1 MTKQEKMIFC
11 TLFDSN
17 YLDKGLA
24 LYLSMK
30 RHISTFKLY
39 IFAFDEKSFEVLKS
53 MKLKNVV
60 VLSVEDIMT
69 GRLREIRRERSRAEF
84 CWTCTPFILEYVLLR
99 YGEKACTYIDA
110 DIYFFSD
117 PAELIGEVISAGKSV
132 GLVEHKFRRDSE
144 YGSNIFNVGKYCIQ
158 FNTFLND
165 TKGMEVLEN
174 WKECCLE
181 WCYFRYEDGKLGD
194 QKYPDKWK
202 QKYSC
207 IFECENLGA
216 GVAPWNLHLYKYVG
230 KRNEEIW
237 MECRGNSFRMIFYH
251 FEGMKY
257 LNDGSIDLRLWE
269 PGVLG
274 TSRKV
279 NVIYGEYF
287 SMIAFVRRYL
297 AEKYGIS
304 FEQMI
309 LDAHSFR
316 SKNCSLKELCKVN
329 GILEGVRKWEA
340 YWVNG
345 VVDADKYAKE
355 KGKTVC
361 FCRKK

>member
-1 MTKQEKMIFC
+1 MTKREKMVFC

-30 RHISTFKLY
+30 RHISAFKLY
-39 IFAFDEKSFEVLKS
+39 IFAFDDKSFKILKS
-53 MKLKNVV
+53 MKLKNVI

-69 GRLREIRRERSRAEF
+69 VRLREIREERNRAEF
-84 CWTCTPFILEYVLLR
+84 CWTCTPIILEYVLLQ

-117 PAELIGEVISAGKSV
+117 PTELISEIISAGKSV
-132 GLVEHKFRRDSE
+132 GLVEHRFRRNSE
-144 YGSNIFNVGKYCIQ
+144 YGSHIFSNGRYCVQ

-165 TKGMEVLEN
+165 IKGMEVLAN
-174 WKECCLE
+174 WKESCLE
-181 WCYFRYEDGKLGD
+181 WCYFKYEDGKLGD
-194 QKYPDKWK
+194 QKYTDKWK
-202 QKYSC
+202 QRYQC
-207 IFECENLGA
+207 IYECQNLGA
-216 GVAPWNLHLYKYVG
+216 GVAPWNLHLYKYKG
-230 KRNEEIW
+230 KKNEEIW
-237 MECRGNSFRMIFYH
+237 MKYRGIPFRMIFYH

-257 LNDGSIDLRLWE
+257 LSDGSIDLRLWE

-279 NVIYGEYF
+279 HVIYGEYF
-287 SMIAFVRRYL
+287 AMIKFIRRYL
-297 AEKYGIS
+297 AKKYGIS
-304 FEQMI
+304 FGQMI

-316 SKNCSLKELCKVN
+316 GQNYFLKELCKAN
-329 GILEGVRKWEA
+329 GILEGAWKWGA
-340 YWVNG
+340 YWMNSVVN
-345 VVDADKYAKE
+345 ADKYASE
-355 KGKTVC
+355 KGKIGC